1 MADIFTADEV
11 IELARQIDCYIN
23 DEIRVID
30 NMPPIDS
37 SERGETEIKRH
48 LSVSNSPDAALK
60 DLTTIVGPYGDYDNR
75 RFLFKRPLL
84 DMPKFVNDES
94 MKKVIALWRLSVGK

>member
-11 IELARQIDCYIN
+11 VELARQIDCYI

-30 NMPPIDS
+30 NMPFIDA

-48 LSVSNSPDAALK
+48 INLSKSPDAALRT
-60 DLTTIVGPYGDYDNR
+60 LTTIVGPYGDYDNR
-75 RFLFKRPLL
+75 RFLFKKSLL

-94 MKKVIALWRLSVGK
+94 MKKVIALWRLSLGK